1 MVSQNGWLLDADYG
15 GMGDLFVERYQQA
28 CWRVSEE
35 FRRNQKLHR
44 GRIHCKPGCTDCCHH
59 LFQISEIEA
68 ARVSGFVKKLSGSA
82 RTLLEERARR
92 YRDARDATMRRYGFI
107 DARGNLPSPE
117 TRLACP
123 ALIEGRCW
131 LYDARP
137 LICRKYG
144 MPLVDPRE
152 PGRVFACELNFRPG
166 EQIHDPKL
174 VEIQTGLAESW
185 SKVQRDFDH
194 AGGRRHDLP
203 ISVADAILEDFEEYL
218 PR

>member
-1 MVSQNGWLLDADYG
+1 MSGEPSADYET
-15 GMGDLFVERYQQA
+15 MGHRFLEHYRQA
-28 CWRVSEE
+28 CRRVLKE
-35 FRRNQKLHR
+35 FRRNQKLHG
-44 GRIHCKPGCTDCCHH
+44 GRIHCRPGCTDCCHH

-68 ARVSGFVKKLSGSA
+68 AEISRFVKQLPAAGRDLLQARARPYRSA
-82 RTLLEERARR
+82 RDDIMLRHGYL
-92 YRDARDATMRRYGFI
+92 

-123 ALIEGRCW
+123 ALLDGECV
-131 LYDARP
+131 LYDHRP

-144 MPLVDPRE
+144 IPLADPSQPR
-152 PGRVFACELNFRPG
+152 RVFACELNFRPG
-166 EQIHDPKL
+166 EQINDSQL

-185 SKVQRDFDH
+185 RKAQRDYDY

-203 ISVADAILEDFEEYL
+203 ISVADAILEDFEDYL